1 MRWARDA
8 VERGRTD
15 SRAVTPAPDKPDDP
29 GRAAAEAKANTVP
42 EPQSGQSA
50 KNLLGC
56 ILVEQ
61 GRLGDDQVSAVLEH
75 ARKTGQRFGDA
86 AIDLNFI
93 ARDDLEHALAAQFE
107 YPFLLAGQGS
117 YSEELVAAYR
127 PFSPKGQALR
137 NLRTRLL
144 QHWDARSRHALAVV
158 SRNDGEGRSYIAS
171 NLAVVFSQLGE
182 RTLVVDADLA
192 SARQHRIFDVPNDV
206 GLSAVLVGRMAASEA
221 VIRLPWF
228 RDLSILPAG
237 APPPNVAELLGR
249 RELPQLVAELKESF
263 DIVLFDTSAAG
274 ADAGSELVAAACGSA
289 IMVVR
294 QNRSLLDES
303 ESLVS
308 SLRKAGVDLI
318 GSVVSNP

>member
-15 SRAVTPAPDKPDDP
+15 SRVVTPTPEKPEVSGAREADETVDP
-29 GRAAAEAKANTVP
+29 GT
-42 EPQSGQSA
+42 QSGQLP
-50 KNLLGC
+50 KNLLGY

-61 GRLGDDQVSAVLEH
+61 GRLGKDQVAAVLAH
-75 ARKTGQRFGDA
+75 ARKTGRRFGDA
-86 AIDLNFI
+86 AIDLHLI
-93 ARDDLEHALAAQFE
+93 TKDDLEYALAAQFE

-117 YSEELVAAYR
+117 YSEDLVAAFR

-144 QHWDARSRHALAVV
+144 QHWDAHSKHALAVV
-158 SRNDGEGRSYIAS
+158 SCKDNEGRSYITS

-182 RTLVVDADLA
+182 RTLIVDADLA
-192 SARQHRIFDVPNDV
+192 NANQHRIFDVPNDV
-206 GLSAVLVGRMAASEA
+206 GLSAVLVGRMPASEA
-221 VIRLPWF
+221 VVRLPLF

-249 RELPQLVAELKESF
+249 KELELLVEELKKSF
-263 DIVLFDTSAAG
+263 DIVLFDTSPAS
-274 ADAGSELVAAACGSA
+274 ADAGSELVATACKSA

-294 QNRSLLDES
+294 QNRSLLDEN
-303 ESLVS
+303 EIFARTLRGVGVELV
-308 SLRKAGVDLI
+308 
-318 GSVVSNP
+318 GSVVADF

>member
-15 SRAVTPAPDKPDDP
+15 SRTVVPPPDKPD
-29 GRAAAEAKANTVP
+29 GRGGAEADAAAVP
-42 EPQSGQSA
+42 ETQPGQSA
-50 KNLLGC
+50 ANPLGY

-61 GRLGDDQVSAVLEH
+61 GRLGEDQVSAVLEH

-86 AIDLNFI
+86 AIDLRFI
-93 ARDDLEHALAAQFE
+93 VSDDLEHALAAQFE
-107 YPFLLAGQGS
+107 YPFLIAGQGS
-117 YSEELVAAYR
+117 YSDELAAAYR
-127 PFSPKGQALR
+127 PFSSKGQALR

-144 QHWDARSRHALAVV
+144 QHWDAHSRRALAVV
-158 SRNDGEGRSYIAS
+158 SCNDDEGRSYIAS

-192 SARQHRIFDVPNDV
+192 TARQHRIFDVPNDV
-206 GLSAVLVGRMAASEA
+206 GLSAVLVGRMAASDA

-249 RELPQLVAELKESF
+249 EELGQLVAELKNSF

-289 IMVVR
+289 IMVLR

-303 ESLVS
+303 ESLAS

>member
-15 SRAVTPAPDKPDDP
+15 SRAVTPTPDKA
-29 GRAAAEAKANTVP
+29 GSSASAEAERKPPVP
-42 EPQSGQSA
+42 EPQSQPPA
-50 KNLLGC
+50 KNLLGN

-61 GRLGDDQVSAVLEH
+61 HRLSDDQVSAVLDH
-75 ARKTGQRFGDA
+75 ARKTGQRFGEA
-86 AIDLNFI
+86 ALDLHAI
-93 ARDDLEHALAAQFE
+93 GSEDLEHALAAQFE
-107 YPFLLAGQGS
+107 YPFLTAGQGS
-117 YSEELVAAYR
+117 YSQELAAAYR

-144 QHWDARSRHALAVV
+144 QHWDARSKRALAVV
-158 SRNDGEGRSYIAS
+158 SCNDGEGRSYIAS

-192 SARQHRIFDVPNDV
+192 SARQHQIFDVSNDV
-206 GLSAVLVGRMAASEA
+206 GLSAVLVGRMAAASA

-249 RELPQLVAELKESF
+249 KELGQLVAELKESF

-303 ESLVS
+303 ESLAS
-308 SLRKAGVDLI
+308 SLRKAGVELI